1 MYYKI
6 RWLNQS
12 KQIENVYGTGQ
23 TPWKVDSIHIVFD
36 QYTSSDILKFRA
48 IHFVSKEVLEII
60 RHNQFTGLG
69 ICRPVEIE
77 INDGYTMY
85 PPLRIF
91 KQYYLLAVHGTPGQD
106 DIGMTLDCQ
115 LVISGDVLDAL
126 SEMDIHDVEIIELE
140 AIKYLRKKKYKRI

>member
-23 TPWKVDSIHIVFD
+23 TPWKVDGIHVVFD
-36 QYTSSDILKFRA
+36 QYTDEDVLKFRA
-48 IHFVSKEVLEII
+48 LHFVSREVLEII

-85 PPLRIF
+85 PLRIF

-115 LVISGDVLDAL
+115 LVISKDVLNAL
-126 SEMDIHDVEIIELE
+126 CEVEVCDVEIIELE
-140 AIKYLRKKKYKRI
+140 AIKHLRKKKCRRI